1 MAKDT
6 SVIQGSYKTWLCN
19 AALFALICT
28 AFAAGILLGPIVS
41 TRGKDDLKEMC
52 NSADDDGV
60 HFAAERGSKSECIS
74 PEQLKV
80 FMEQWRN
87 SVDDLIEEKM
97 LNVTKRKINPA
108 IRKLSRAKDA
118 TTKKTIQG
126 KVTFLRFFFLFHVLH
141 AYMLTNFKPA
151 KDSEH
156 RGVRFTYSLLK
167 CSTSLM
173 LSSELLHP
181 KCQ

>member
-52 NSADDDGV
+52 NSPGEAREQL
-60 HFAAERGSKSECIS
+60 AAERGAKSECIS

-80 FMEQWRN
+80 FMEQWR
-87 SVDDLIEEKM
+87 SSLDDLIEEKM
-97 LNVTKRKINPA
+97 LNVTKRKIKLA

-126 KVTFLRFFFLFHVLH
+126 KVRFLRGSFLRVLH
-141 AYMLTNFKPA
+141 DNWLQTSKE
-151 KDSEH
+151 DSEH
-156 RGVRFTYSLLK
+156 LGVSVA
-167 CSTSLM
+167 
-173 LSSELLHP
+173 
-181 KCQ
+181 

>member
-41 TRGKDDLKEMC
+41 SRGKDDLKERC
-52 NSADDDGV
+52 NSPDDDARV
-60 HFAAERGSKSECIS
+60 QFAAERGAKSECIS

-80 FMEQWRN
+80 FMEQWR
-87 SVDDLIEEKM
+87 SSMDDLIEEKM

-126 KVTFLRFFFLFHVLH
+126 KVTF
-141 AYMLTNFKPA
+141 
-151 KDSEH
+151 
-156 RGVRFTYSLLK
+156 
-167 CSTSLM
+167 
-173 LSSELLHP
+173 
-181 KCQ
+181 

>member
-1 MAKDT
+1 M
-6 SVIQGSYKTWLCN
+6 
-19 AALFALICT
+19 
-28 AFAAGILLGPIVS
+28 GPIVS

-52 NSADDDGV
+52 NSPDDAGV
-60 HFAAERGSKSECIS
+60 HFAAERGAKSECIS

-118 TTKKTIQG
+118 TAKKTIQG
-126 KVTFLRFFFLFHVLH
+126 KVTFLRFFFCFMCFMHI
-141 AYMLTNFKPA
+141 
-151 KDSEH
+151 
-156 RGVRFTYSLLK
+156 
-167 CSTSLM
+167 C
-173 LSSELLHP
+173 
-181 KCQ
+181 

>member
-52 NSADDDGV
+52 NSPDDAGV
-60 HFAAERGSKSECIS
+60 QFAAERGAKSECIS

-80 FMEQWRN
+80 FMEQWR
-87 SVDDLIEEKM
+87 SLMGELIEEKM

-118 TTKKTIQG
+118 TTKETIQG
-126 KVTFLRFFFLFHVLH
+126 KVTFLRVFPFVSCALW
-141 AYMLTNFKPA
+141 
-151 KDSEH
+151 
-156 RGVRFTYSLLK
+156 
-167 CSTSLM
+167 
-173 LSSELLHP
+173 
-181 KCQ
+181 